1 MFIEDDNNNELNISI
16 DDLFRDPEP
25 EVQPRE
31 ETSEEP
37 QPNMTKAVS
46 ERINTVRRKTEAETQ
61 DRIAKELG
69 YDSYE
74 AMQKA
79 NEQKM
84 LRDAGLDE
92 EEIGAVVEKLVQKR
106 LAEDPRLKKLEEIE
120 ANEKANFVTAQLKEI
135 NELGNN
141 FASID
146 ELPKETLDMWEKIGD
161 LKQAY
166 LATQGEALLK
176 RRYSN
181 QDKGSLRHLASPDQ
195 SSVGTK
201 TRKLTESE
209 KAIWR
214 SVMPDITEEE
224 LSKKTMTID

>member
-1 MFIEDDNNNELNISI
+1 MLIEENDELNISI
-16 DDLFRDPEP
+16 DDLFKDQEP
-25 EVQPRE
+25 EVQPQE
-31 ETSEEP
+31 TTSEESE
-37 QPNMTKAVS
+37 PNMTKAVS
-46 ERINTVRRKTEAETQ
+46 ERINTVRKKTEAETQ
-61 DRIAKELG
+61 EKIAKELG
-69 YDSYE
+69 YDSYQ

-106 LAEDPRLKKLEEIE
+106 LAEDPRLKKLEQIE

-135 NELGNN
+135 NKLGNN

-166 LATQGEALLK
+166 LATQGEALLN
-176 RRYSN
+176 RRYAN
-181 QDKGSLRHLASPDQ
+181 QDKGSLKHLASPDQ
-195 SSVGTK
+195 SNVGTK
-201 TRKLTESE
+201 ARKLTESE

-214 SVMPDITEEE
+214 SVFPDITEEE

>member
-1 MFIEDDNNNELNISI
+1 MLIEENDELNISI
-16 DDLFRDPEP
+16 DDLFKDPEP
-25 EVQPRE
+25 EVQPQE
-31 ETSEEP
+31 TTSEESE
-37 QPNMTKAVS
+37 PNMTKAVS
-46 ERINTVRRKTEAETQ
+46 ERINTVRKKTEAETQ
-61 DRIAKELG
+61 EKIAKELG
-69 YDSYE
+69 YDSYQ

-106 LAEDPRLKKLEEIE
+106 LAEDPRLKKLEQIE

-135 NELGNN
+135 NKLGNN

-166 LATQGEALLK
+166 LATQGEALLN
-176 RRYSN
+176 RRYAN
-181 QDKGSLRHLASPDQ
+181 QDKGSLKHLASPDQ
-195 SSVGTK
+195 SNVGTK
-201 TRKLTESE
+201 ARKLTESE

-214 SVMPDITEEE
+214 SVFPDITEEE

>member
-16 DDLFRDPEP
+16 DDLFKDPEP

-120 ANEKANFVTAQLKEI
+120 HYYLYQRI
-135 NELGNN
+135 NILQSELLNSKT
-141 FASID
+141 FYYIS
-146 ELPKETLDMWEKIGD
+146 
-161 LKQAY
+161 Y
-166 LATQGEALLK
+166 LLLLFFTNK
-176 RRYSN
+176 
-181 QDKGSLRHLASPDQ
+181 DCIIFL
-195 SSVGTK
+195 TK
-201 TRKLTESE
+201 
-209 KAIWR
+209 
-214 SVMPDITEEE
+214 
-224 LSKKTMTID
+224 